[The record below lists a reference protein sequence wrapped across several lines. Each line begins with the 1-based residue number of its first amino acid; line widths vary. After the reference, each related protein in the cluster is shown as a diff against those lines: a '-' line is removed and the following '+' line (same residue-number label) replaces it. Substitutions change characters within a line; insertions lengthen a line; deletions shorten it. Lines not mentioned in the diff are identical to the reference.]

1 MYKNNRGYKEWTLDE
16 KLFKKELINKCN
28 IFDINNINDVKFYSY
43 QDEDKYIIQYL
54 LKSKIS
60 DGVYLECGAFDRG
73 EDTKTLENNFGFT
86 GILIEPIPDKFKILE
101 KSRPNNELYNCAI
114 SNSDLSYIEFVGD
127 NTASGI
133 SNTLSKGN
141 YKFLQN
147 TEQYLVKNIKMKD
160 ILKNSRFKYID
171 FMIIDVEGGELELLK
186 SIDFSFPI
194 FCIIIEAHSN
204 EQEKN
209 KIFGNYLKNNGFT
222 FRERQ
227 RGNEVWINHNYFRKH
242 LFNYDDIIE
251 NTYENEKIINIDI
264 NNNLQ
269 FKLV

>member
-28 IFDINNINDVKFYSY
+28 IFDIDNINDIKFYSY

-114 SNSDLSYIEFVGD
+114 SNQDLSYIEFIGD
-127 NTASGI
+127 NTQAGVL
-133 SNTLSKGN
+133 NTINTDLNKNNWKNS
-141 YKFLQN
+141 YK
-147 TEQYLVKNIKMKD
+147 VKNKKMKD
-160 ILKNSRFKYID
+160 ILKNSKFKYID

-242 LFNYDDIIE
+242 LFNYDDVIE
-251 NTYENEKIINIDI
+251 NTYENEKVFNIDI
-264 NNNLQ
+264 NSNLQ